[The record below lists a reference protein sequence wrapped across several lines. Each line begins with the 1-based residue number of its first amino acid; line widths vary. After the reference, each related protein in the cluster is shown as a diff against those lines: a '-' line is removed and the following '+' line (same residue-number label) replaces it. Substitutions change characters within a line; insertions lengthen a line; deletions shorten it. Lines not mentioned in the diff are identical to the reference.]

1 MGRRKRREERGKKK
15 EERGKREEG
24 RGGKKELK
32 EDGQRL
38 PVLLDRAGE
47 AGH

>member
-24 RGGKKELK
+24 AGKKELK